1 MKILN
6 FYNDVHDYQLEKR
19 EKHCSIR
26 LGDKRQKYEE
36 GDVVWITYGNR
47 YGTRKKIFTAAI
59 DRVDYKQIKE
69 LTTEELIKENPAAP
83 SLKQLLEFLQKIYDK
98 KIAEDE
104 FVSVIYFSEVMEE

>member
-1 MKILN
+1 MKIIN

-19 EKHCSIR
+19 EKHWSIR

-69 LTTEELIKENPAAP
+69 LTAEELIKENPAAS

>member
-6 FYNDVHDYQLEKR
+6 FDNDVHDYQLEKR

-26 LGDKRQKYEE
+26 LGDKRGKYGE

-59 DRVDYKQIKE
+59 DRVDYKPIKE
-69 LTTEELIKENPAAP
+69 LTQEELIKENPAAP
-83 SLKQLLEFLQKIYDK
+83 SLKQLLDFLQKIYGTTITLD
-98 KIAEDE
+98 DY
-104 FVSVIYFSEVMEE
+104 VSVIYFSEIMEG

>member
-26 LGDKRQKYEE
+26 LGDKRQKYAE

-59 DRVDYKQIKE
+59 DHVDYKAIKE
-69 LTTEELIKENPAAP
+69 LTQEELIKENPAAP
-83 SLKQLLEFLQKIYDK
+83 SLKQLLEFLRKIYNAT
-98 KIAEDE
+98 ITPEDY
-104 FVSVIYFSEVMEE
+104 VSVIYFSEVMEG